1 MLVGQPPFVAD
12 NQIDTYHKI
21 MRGKYK
27 IPQNFPKAAKDMISK
42 LLCHNPAARLGTWKG
57 GAKDVINHEFFT
69 PINWQELESRKVA
82 VPYVPTIKDPLD
94 TSNFDNCPISND
106 AAQPSSAAPLR
117 APLEGGGRGGAGTG
131 VAGGAAAGALRR
143 ARVRPQRR
151 VAPLPGEG
159 RTIFGLYTVFVF
171 AWPWLSA
178 GWLAA
183 VVMRGATAVAMG
195 AARRSPGA
203 QSTGASA
210 SDRDPHRRRVVAEIG
225 QLGRGETPLRP
236 RFDRTLCIAR
246 AARATTWSALDRRHS
261 CRVRADLVVGGRRA

>member
-106 AAQPSSAAPLR
+106 AAQWERYNDQNYEHIWQA
-117 APLEGGGRGGAGTG
+117 EF
-131 VAGGAAAGALRR
+131 GGAA
-143 ARVRPQRR
+143 
-151 VAPLPGEG
+151 
-159 RTIFGLYTVFVF
+159 T
-171 AWPWLSA
+171 
-178 GWLAA
+178 
-183 VVMRGATAVAMG
+183 
-195 AARRSPGA
+195 
-203 QSTGASA
+203 STS
-210 SDRDPHRRRVVAEIG
+210 
-225 QLGRGETPLRP
+225 
-236 RFDRTLCIAR
+236 
-246 AARATTWSALDRRHS
+246 
-261 CRVRADLVVGGRRA
+261 